1 MTNPTPTLTHA
12 ERAERRRRIAEHVRD
27 NGCSISEAARHFG
40 VSVNMVRDSC
50 HEHGV
55 AFTDGRSAQPLGVST
70 YRIILA
76 LLKGEEQ
83 ASVSRRM
90 RVSPQRVSEIAG
102 SLREAERCEQGGSDD
117 A

>member
-1 MTNPTPTLTHA
+1 MTTPTLTHA
-12 ERAERRRRIAEHVRD
+12 ERAQRRRRIAERVRE
-27 NGCSISEAARHFG
+27 NGCSIDEAAQAFG
-40 VSVNMVRDSC
+40 VSRSMVRDSC

-90 RVSPQRVSEIAG
+90 RVSHQRVSEIAA
-102 SLREAERCEQGGSDD
+102 SVREAERCEQGGGDD